1 VSDTLLLL
9 GDCIER
15 LRALPDA
22 SIDACVTDP
31 PYDLTSGGAKGFM
44 GKEWDGTGVAFRA
57 DLWREVLRVLKPGG
71 YLLAFGG
78 TRTYHR
84 MTTAIEDAGAE
95 IRDCIMYVYG
105 SGFPKST
112 NGPWGGTALKPAWE
126 PIVVARKPPIGTLAA
141 NVTAHGTGGM
151 NIDGC
156 RVPGGEGYAEEV
168 ARNIAAFA
176 RVQEQTPGWKNSSP
190 YKPNVEGALLGRW
203 PANVVL
209 SHAGACEDGAC
220 VEGCPV
226 ATMNAQQ
233 DGAARYF
240 NTFAWDA
247 DDFPPFLYT
256 AKASRREREAGLHAG
271 NMLCACE
278 ATRAEWDAEDR
289 AVVRVC
295 PRCGKRDRKPGAH
308 DAVEREEGSA
318 GMNSPRA
325 GAGRTAKNG
334 VWGSHPTVKPVSI
347 MAWCIR
353 LVCRKG
359 GVVLDPFMGSGSTGI
374 GAVREGVNFI
384 GIEREAEYMAIAEAR
399 IAHAKAG
406 R

>member
-1 VSDTLLLL
+1 
-9 GDCIER
+9 
-15 LRALPDA
+15 
-22 SIDACVTDP
+22 
-31 PYDLTSGGAKGFM
+31 M
-44 GKEWDGTGVAFRA
+44 
-57 DLWREVLRVLKPGG
+57 
-71 YLLAFGG
+71 
-78 TRTYHR
+78 
-84 MTTAIEDAGAE
+84 
-95 IRDCIMYVYG
+95 
-105 SGFPKST
+105 
-112 NGPWGGTALKPAWE
+112 
-126 PIVVARKPPIGTLAA
+126 
-141 NVTAHGTGGM
+141 
-151 NIDGC
+151 
-156 RVPGGEGYAEEV
+156 
-168 ARNIAAFA
+168 
-176 RVQEQTPGWKNSSP
+176 QEQTPGWKNSSP

-220 VEGCPV
+220 VDGCPV
-226 ATMNAQQ
+226 ATMNAQSGITKSTGGRTVKRSGGGNVGSGKASEASWTN
-233 DGAARYF
+233 DDPGYGDTGGAARYF

-289 AVVRVC
+289 AADPATSGLSSTRSVRVC

-334 VWGSHPTVKPVSI
+334 VWCSHPTVKPTSI

-353 LVCRKG
+353 LVCPKG
-359 GVVLDPFMGSGSTGI
+359 GVILDPFMGSGSTGI